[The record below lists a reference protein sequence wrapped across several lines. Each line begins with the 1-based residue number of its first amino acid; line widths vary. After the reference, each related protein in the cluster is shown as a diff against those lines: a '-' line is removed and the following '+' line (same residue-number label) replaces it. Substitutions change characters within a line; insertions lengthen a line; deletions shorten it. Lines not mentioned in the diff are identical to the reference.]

1 MCNSCHNVEL
11 YEIVKT
17 GSKLVGGC
25 KIISFRKMHVGVKL
39 KY

>member
-1 MCNSCHNVEL
+1 VYSSCYNVEL

-17 GSKLVGGC
+17 GSKLAGGY
-25 KIISFRKMHVGVKL
+25 KIISFCKMYVGVKL